1 MSATTRTR
9 RTPLQ
14 AIAMS
19 LLMLAALFAQPAAA
33 LDADVL
39 FGPVN
44 PPQRIASSAGA
55 SAWFIEFRARGGSP
69 VGHSFVVLGVRSAS
83 GRERIVRV
91 AGFYASHGP
100 VGAVASVA
108 GVPGTVGY
116 KKTDLKPALIRY
128 RRMLG
133 KASFA
138 RIERMIARAAR
149 SPGTFTML
157 ANNCNA
163 FVARIAQAL
172 GMQAPANTVQ
182 QGPAYLRAL
191 IARNRR

>member
-1 MSATTRTR
+1 MAMTV
-9 RTPLQ
+9 
-14 AIAMS
+14 IAMT
-19 LLMLAALFAQPAAA
+19 
-33 LDADVL
+33 V
-39 FGPVN
+39 
-44 PPQRIASSAGA
+44 IAMTVIAV
-55 SAWFIEFRARGGSP
+55 P
-69 VGHSFVVLGVRSAS
+69 
-83 GRERIVRV
+83 RV
-91 AGFYASHGP
+91 AGM
-100 VGAVASVA
+100 
-108 GVPGTVGY
+108 PGTVGY